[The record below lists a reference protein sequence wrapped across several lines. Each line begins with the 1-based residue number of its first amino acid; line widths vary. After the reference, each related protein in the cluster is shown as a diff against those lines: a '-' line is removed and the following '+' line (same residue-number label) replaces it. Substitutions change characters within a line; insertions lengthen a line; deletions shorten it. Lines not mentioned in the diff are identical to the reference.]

1 MTECEEKF
9 DREYAD
15 YCGGIVYIP
24 LTRLEPHPDNPR
36 KNLGDLDELTASI
49 AQNGILQ
56 NLTVVPVLESSR
68 HIPIK
73 PGALFRIVI
82 GHRRAAA
89 AAKAGL
95 TEVPCIVSEMDK
107 REQIETMLI
116 ENMQRS
122 DLNAFEQAESF
133 QMMLDLGGVDPAGI
147 AKRTGFSETTVRRR
161 LKMAELDKEKLREVA
176 TDEERQ
182 LTLADFDRLAQ
193 IEDINERN
201 KVLDK
206 IGTREFDMALNS
218 ALSQQE
224 IARNRPAVDQ
234 WLEEH
239 GAKELSDSDRW
250 SNKYEDYPGEHC
262 IQIQHLGKAGNKLP
276 EKTDDPIFY
285 YVSYGNLYLKR
296 KKPKAP
302 REEKTPEERARIKA
316 INEAFDGLE
325 ALAKSAYELRKSFA
339 ATLAC
344 TYNNKEQILKGAVMS
359 GLRHAVSY
367 HSTDS
372 EMIHSILGL
381 EGTDRYDSRVYK
393 KKLGEYIDLA
403 VVDCNVN
410 PLLIYAMFGDGP
422 EACLDTTYR
431 NNFPRYRLN
440 FDLNLVYSWLV
451 TVGYEMSAEEE
462 GLLSGTDARYHI
474 EEEPRNADGEV

>member
-1 MTECEEKF
+1 MRECEERF
-9 DREYAD
+9 EREYAD
-15 YCGGIVYIP
+15 YNGGIIHVP
-24 LTRLEPHPDNPR
+24 LSLLDPHPDNPR
-36 KNLGDLDELTASI
+36 KDPGDLTELTASI
-49 AQNGILQ
+49 AQNGVLQ
-56 NLTVVPVLESSR
+56 NLTVVPKRDDEGEETGR
-68 HIPIK
+68 
-73 PGALFRIVI
+73 FRTVI

-89 AAKAGL
+89 AKLAGEE
-95 TEVPCIVSEMDK
+95 TVPCIIARHMTE
-107 REQIETMLI
+107 REEIETMLI
-116 ENMQRS
+116 ENMQRA

-133 QMMLDLGGVDPAGI
+133 QMMLDLGSGASPATI

-161 LKMAELDKEKLREVA
+161 LEMAKLDRKKLREVA
-176 TDEERQ
+176 TDECRQ
-182 LTLADFDRLAQ
+182 LTLGDFDRLAQ

-224 IARNRPAVDQ
+224 IARNRPAVDR

-359 GLRHAVSY
+359 GLRDAVSY

-372 EMIHSILGL
+372 KMIHSILGL

-474 EEEPRNADGEV
+474 EEEARNADGEV